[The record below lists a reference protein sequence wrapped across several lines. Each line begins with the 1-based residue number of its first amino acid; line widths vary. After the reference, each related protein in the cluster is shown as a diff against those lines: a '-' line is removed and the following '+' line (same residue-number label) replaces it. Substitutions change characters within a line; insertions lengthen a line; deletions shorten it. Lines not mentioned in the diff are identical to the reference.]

1 MCRLLLRGMN
11 AVTFH
16 RLIKMKTDK
25 ESLIRKYNV
34 PGPRYTSYPPVPY
47 WDTDAFCRSAWI
59 QAIEKASA
67 DNQDGISIY
76 IHLPYC
82 ESLCT
87 FCGCNTRITV
97 NHAVE
102 DSYIDAV
109 LKEWSLYVALMK
121 KKPLIKELHLG
132 GGTPTFF
139 SAENLARLINGI
151 TEHAH
156 IASDPE
162 FGFEGHPANTTKQH
176 LQTLYDLGFRRVS
189 FGIQDFDPKVQ
200 EVINRKQTFEQVQ
213 TVSAQAKAIGYT
225 SVNYDVLYGLPLQ
238 TLENITDTMQ
248 KVIQLKPDRIAFY
261 SYAHVPWIKPG
272 QRKFTELDL
281 PDDEVKRSLYETGRA
296 LLENAGYREIG
307 MDHFSL
313 QTDDLYVAFKNKKL
327 HRNFM
332 GYTTRYTS
340 TLIGLGVS
348 SISELPGAYAQNVKT
363 VEEYKELVQLGQIPV
378 FKGHFLTRE
387 DAIIRQHILNLMC
400 RLQTGW
406 ENPSSQ
412 CSSVLTGIG
421 SMAVMEKEGLVNI
434 GFHWLEIT
442 EKGRPFIRNICMA
455 LDARLQKSK
464 NNNNTFSKVI

>member
-1 MCRLLLRGMN
+1 MQ
-11 AVTFH
+11 
-16 RLIKMKTDK
+16 TDN

-47 WDTDAFCRSAWI
+47 WDADTFSRSAWI
-59 QAIEKASA
+59 QAIEKSA
-67 DNQDGISIY
+67 ADETEGISVY

-102 DSYIDAV
+102 ESYIDAV
-109 LKEWSLYVALMK
+109 LKEWSLYVACMK
-121 KKPLIKELHLG
+121 KRPVIKELHLG

-139 SAENLARLINGI
+139 SAENLARLITGI
-151 TEHAH
+151 TDYADV
-156 IASDPE
+156 AKQPE
-162 FGFEGHPANTTKQH
+162 FGFEGHPANTTAQH

-189 FGIQDFDPKVQ
+189 FGIQDFDAKVQ

-213 TVSAQAKAIGYT
+213 TVTHQARSIGYT

-238 TLENITDTMQ
+238 TLSNITDTMQ
-248 KVIQLKPDRIAFY
+248 QVTLLRPDRIAFY

-281 PDDEVKRSLYETGRA
+281 PDDEVKRALYEKGRT
-296 LLENAGYREIG
+296 LLENAGYKEIG
-307 MDHFSL
+307 MDHFAL
-313 QTDDLYVAFKNKKL
+313 QTDDLYIAFKNKKL

-332 GYTTRYTS
+332 GYTTGHTNI
-340 TLIGLGVS
+340 LIGLGVS
-348 SISELPGAYAQNVKT
+348 SISELPDAYAQNVKT
-363 VEEYKELVQLGQIPV
+363 VEEYKELVQNGQIPV

-387 DAIIRQHILNLMC
+387 DRIIRQHILDLMC
-400 RLQTGW
+400 RLQTDW
-406 ENPSSQ
+406 ENPVDQ

-421 SMAVMEKEGLVNI
+421 SMAEMETEGLVNV
-434 GFHWLEIT
+434 GLHTLKIT

-455 LDARLQKSK
+455 LDARMLKAQNK
-464 NNNNTFSKVI
+464 NNTFSKVI

>member
-1 MCRLLLRGMN
+1 MQPD
-11 AVTFH
+11 
-16 RLIKMKTDK
+16 I

-34 PGPRYTSYPPVPY
+34 AGPRYTSYPPVPY
-47 WDTDAFCRSAWI
+47 WDNDMFSCSAWME
-59 QAIEKASA
+59 AIEKSSA
-67 DNQDGISIY
+67 NDAEGISIY

-109 LKEWSLYVALMK
+109 LKEWSLYLACMK

-139 SAENLARLINGI
+139 SPENLARLINGI
-151 TEHAH
+151 TQEAD
-156 IASDPE
+156 IAPDPE
-162 FGFEGHPANTTKQH
+162 FGFEGHPANTTEQH
-176 LQTLYDLGFRRVS
+176 LQTLYDVGFRRVS

-213 TVSAQAKAIGYT
+213 TVTIQARAIGYT

-238 TLENITDTMQ
+238 TLSNIRTTME
-248 KVIQLKPDRIAFY
+248 KVTLLKPDRIAFY

-281 PDDEVKRSLYETGRA
+281 PDDEVKRALYETGRT
-296 LLENAGYREIG
+296 LLEKAGYKEIG
-307 MDHFSL
+307 MDHFAL
-313 QTDDLYVAFKNKKL
+313 QTDDLYVAFNSKKM

-332 GYTTRYTS
+332 GYTTGHTN

-363 VEEYKELVQLGQIPV
+363 VEEYKERVQAGHIPV

-387 DAIIRQHILNLMC
+387 DRIIRKHILNLMC

-406 ENPSSQ
+406 ENPSNQ

-421 SMAVMEKEGLVNI
+421 SMSGMEEEGLVHI
-434 GFHWLEIT
+434 GLHSLTIT

-455 LDARLQKSK
+455 LDARLQKAQS
-464 NNNNTFSKVI
+464 NNNSNTFSKVI